1 MTTQEITVHGM
12 AIENKQLA
20 RLTDQLYRIGLNV
33 KKSYLKVASI
43 IHQIDEKGLAVEQ
56 FGGLTEYGEQVLGLK
71 KAQTYALK
79 SVGERFVNA
88 KTKES
93 IFAREDSDYSV
104 TQLQALLPIKD
115 DELLQEWNA
124 NDIINPSMTVTDIK
138 EVVKE
143 YRKPQLTEGTDTEE
157 ADTEEADTKEA
168 DTEEAA
174 ETLVHVA
181 SIVIKET
188 PKGDYKFFIQDVE
201 GVTEL
206 TQAEAI
212 VRLNSFK

>member
-1 MTTQEITVHGM
+1 MTTQEIMVHGTT
-12 AIENKQLA
+12 IENKQLA

-79 SVGERFVNA
+79 NVGERFVNA

-124 NDIINPSMTVTDIK
+124 NDVINPSMTVTDIK

-143 YRKPQLTEGTDTEE
+143 YRKPQLTEGTESE
-157 ADTEEADTKEA
+157 EA

-174 ETLVHVA
+174 EVNEKADTI
-181 SIVIKET
+181 SIIIKKT
-188 PKGDYKFFIQDVE
+188 GKDDYKFFIKDSE
-201 GVTEL
+201 GTEEVDIDIVL
-206 TQAEAI
+206 AIIEAY
-212 VRLNSFK
+212 K

>member
-1 MTTQEITVHGM
+1 MATQEITVHGM
-12 AIENKQLA
+12 VIENKQLA

-79 SVGERFVNA
+79 SVGERFINT

-124 NDIINPSMTVTDIK
+124 SDIINPSMTVTAIK

-143 YRKPQLTEGTDTEE
+143 YRKPQLTKGTEEVEDTEGTEE
-157 ADTEEADTKEA
+157 VEEPVTVEA
-168 DTEEAA
+168 EELI
-174 ETLVHVA
+174 E
-181 SIVIKET
+181 IKAIFIKAT
-188 PKGDYKFFIQDVE
+188 PDDEYKFFIKDSRGMDEVSIDI
-201 GVTEL
+201 
-206 TQAEAI
+206 AIKAIEAY
-212 VRLNSFK
+212 K